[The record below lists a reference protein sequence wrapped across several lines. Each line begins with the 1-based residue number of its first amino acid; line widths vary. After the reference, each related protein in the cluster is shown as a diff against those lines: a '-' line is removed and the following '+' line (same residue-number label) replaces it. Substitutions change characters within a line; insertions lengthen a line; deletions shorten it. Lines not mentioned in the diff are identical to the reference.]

1 MTPKFDTPFAKALH
15 HVTLN
20 PADRAGVVA
29 LDAVLADAT
38 EDVGH
43 LPAMVRQRLN
53 QGWSRDWWLGWL
65 QEVRLVGFPQFAERG
80 RKARL
85 QRMEALDDQI
95 VDLAA
100 VVRTDAP
107 VAVMA
112 RLAPMMTE
120 APGNKVLRGLA
131 VIAFDRL
138 LTADPLACLA
148 AVDRLV
154 SETDEPLP
162 PALLQCMANMG
173 VLPEPQALL
182 SRMDDKWGSRS
193 PSGRLR
199 RLMRCVG
206 GDVVNLAADPSIAVL
221 SLAVAAAVAGD
232 TAAMQQH
239 CADVLV
245 APDLVDAAG
254 LVERVRQL
262 QPLPPG
268 SRVLVDESSL
278 SDAIKTDARPG
289 ETLVLVLRSLTGGLS
304 LPIVALDH
312 MLAERG
318 AGAIYLADH
327 SLAGYALGVRSL
339 GTDMATTI
347 SALTALIAARA
358 PNRVVVLAVSG
369 GGAAGIML
377 GLWLN
382 AARAL
387 HFGSALNAEADFR
400 ASIGDIR
407 SERVCNRARAAIGRD
422 VSARVW
428 YDRLPARPL
437 TRLICS
443 ADRMVD
449 LAHANQLKDMDNVEV
464 MVMPNG
470 YGHVQTM
477 TMWRKGELGAQL
489 DWLLA

>member
-1 MTPKFDTPFAKALH
+1 MTPKFDTPLAKALH

-38 EDVGH
+38 QDVGH

-95 VDLAA
+95 ADLAA

-112 RLAPMMTE
+112 RLTPMMTE

-138 LTADPLACLA
+138 LTEDPLACLA
-148 AVDRLV
+148 AVDLLV

-162 PALLQCMANMG
+162 PTSLQCIVNMGALPQAEALLR
-173 VLPEPQALL
+173 
-182 SRMDDKWGSRS
+182 RMDDKWGSRS

-199 RLMRCVG
+199 RLMRRVG
-206 GDVVNLAADPSIAVL
+206 GDAVNLAADPSIAVL

-289 ETLVLVLRSLTGGLS
+289 ETLVLVLRSLMGGLS

-312 MLAERG
+312 MLAARG

-339 GTDMATTI
+339 GTDLATTI

-377 GLWLN
+377 GLSLN

-400 ASIGDIR
+400 ASIGDNR

-422 VSARVW
+422 VSARIW

-437 TRLICS
+437 TRLICT
-443 ADRMVD
+443 ADRKVD
-449 LAHANQLKDMDNVEV
+449 LAHANQLKDMQNVEV
-464 MVMPNG
+464 LVVPKG
-470 YGHVQTM
+470 SGHVQMM